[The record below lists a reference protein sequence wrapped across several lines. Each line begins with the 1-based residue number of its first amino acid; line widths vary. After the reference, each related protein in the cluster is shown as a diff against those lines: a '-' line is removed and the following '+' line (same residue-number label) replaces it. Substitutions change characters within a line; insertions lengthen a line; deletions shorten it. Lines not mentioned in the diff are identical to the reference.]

1 MSVLK
6 KLLQLQA
13 ATRKLQANADGQ
25 TGSAHYKYVS
35 GNKLLGFVRPKMDE
49 LGLILTQ
56 EIVGITNT
64 PITYNTQ
71 YGAKMEMYTSL
82 RLRFTWIDSEDGSTL
97 VNEFAA
103 NGMNAWD
110 KGLGSALTY
119 AERYYLM
126 KLFHIATDED
136 DVDAL
141 IKPEAIDPTRQ
152 QEQTAAGVEYQLLQ
166 QMQQTPTQQPTVEQA
181 IAEVNA
187 ARTVQELNAV
197 WATYKAQFGQ
207 DVNFV
212 KAIAASPINPRS
224 GRSNRK

>member
-71 YGAKMEMYTSL
+71 YGAKIEMYTSL

-141 IKPEAIDPTRQ
+141 IKPEAIDTMQHPK
-152 QEQTAAGVEYQLLQ
+152 QEDQ

-187 ARTVQELNAV
+187 ASTAQELTAV
-197 WATYKAQFGQ
+197 WNKYKRVYGQ
-207 DVNFV
+207 AVDFV
-212 KAIAASPINPRS
+212 RAVVANPANPGG
-224 GRSNRK
+224 GRSSKK

>member
-56 EIVGITNT
+56 EIVDITNT

-141 IKPEAIDPTRQ
+141 IKPEAIDTMQYPE
-152 QEQTAAGVEYQLLQ
+152 QEDQ

-187 ARTVQELNAV
+187 ASTAQELTAV
-197 WATYKAQFGQ
+197 WNKYKRVYGQ
-207 DVNFV
+207 AVDFV
-212 KAIAASPINPRS
+212 RAVVANPANPGG
-224 GRSNRK
+224 GRSSKK